1 MAEKMFGQE
10 ESREDEPACGE
21 SLCVRPHQLCVPL
34 LFHSVRQWWE
44 REPFLPSFLPSYF
57 LPSFLP
63 SAWLHLCIPLCSSHW
78 IVRSV
83 SQAGF
88 AVAAVSVHVCLC
100 TCMHSWL
107 CDCLCLCMW
116 ARLCVCGCSAGSQI
130 YWSHQVDPQYDQRH
144 ACLDVT
150 CQLSSSGSYTSC
162 NAAPRPQVWVSSRQL
177 LV

>member
-116 ARLCVCGCSAGSQI
+116 ARLCVCVRVWLFCWQSDILISPGWPTVRPASRLLGCYLPA
-130 YWSHQVDPQYDQRH
+130 
-144 ACLDVT
+144 
-150 CQLSSSGSYTSC
+150 
-162 NAAPRPQVWVSSRQL
+162 L
-177 LV
+177 LLWFLHFL